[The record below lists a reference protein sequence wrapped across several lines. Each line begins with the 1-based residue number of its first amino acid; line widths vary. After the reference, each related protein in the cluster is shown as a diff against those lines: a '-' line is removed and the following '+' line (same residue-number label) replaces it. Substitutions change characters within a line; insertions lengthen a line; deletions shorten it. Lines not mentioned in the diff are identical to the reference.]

1 VADTIPDTQP
11 EIPVVRVTTPVSGVH
26 ARPTEATRPVS
37 ATTQPVTAIR
47 VTLAPTAPAT
57 PAPGEA
63 YTLRHL
69 LDATFGV
76 PTRANRIFPRTTI
89 QHMLAERLETRLAT
103 NKWISAALGALVAV
117 GVGLG
122 LSVIA
127 QSLVNAALATALQAE
142 DANAAAAFTGNVFA
156 ALLGGNP
163 IKLFLL
169 AQHVPLQLANGAS
182 AANGRLSLGAPL
194 TLFALIPVVALLL
207 GGAVASASDFERR
220 ARYSVARGALL
231 GPIYAVALLLLSL
244 VSLSPVEG
252 DALNVASVTYIMASP
267 FGAFLSGLAW
277 GTLFGALGGWL
288 HLHGRRSLRALPAS
302 LERLPLP
309 RLVGALLGGLTALG
323 AGLLACLGVAL
334 AATVY
339 LALNGMAPALSG
351 NLTRLPATP
360 GELFTSLTLIVT
372 LAPSLAATL
381 WGFSVGAPA
390 QTAQVGYT
398 GHGTFQASFGAFG
411 VSAWGGAWLLLAL
424 IPVVA
429 CLIGGRIAARFIGA
443 RTVGGALVTGALIA
457 LPVSVGTYLLVA
469 QAELTVAANLPG
481 GTFILDVSPDALSAY
496 ARMFLLAAVVGA
508 IGGWSTL
515 ISPSLAAHSTRLP
528 VPGLLALR
536 ARLYAMLDN
545 ITQRSTFAPLSPA
558 RALLYD
564 AALAVCGLS
573 ALTLA
578 LDVASLLLARSV
590 SLTYLSAATSFV
602 AALLV
607 ATPFLWLA
615 LALISAATALLSPPV
630 PQDHLLNHSPG
641 DAR

>member
-1 VADTIPDTQP
+1 VADTVPDTQP
-11 EIPVVRVTTPVSGVH
+11 EIPVVRVTTPGSGDQ
-26 ARPTEATRPVS
+26 ARPTEATSPVP

-47 VTLAPTAPAT
+47 VALTPTATAS

-63 YTLRHL
+63 YTFRHL
-69 LDATFGV
+69 LNATFGV
-76 PTRANRIFPRTTI
+76 PTRANRVFPRTTI
-89 QHMLAERLETRLAT
+89 QRILAERLETRLAT
-103 NKWISAALGALVAV
+103 NKWISTAMGALVAV
-117 GVGLG
+117 GAGLG
-122 LSVIA
+122 LSVVA
-127 QSLVNAALATALQAE
+127 QSVVNAALGTALQTA
-142 DANAAAAFTGNVFA
+142 DSSATASFA
-156 ALLGGNP
+156 GDTFATLLGGNP

-169 AQHVPLQLANGAS
+169 AQHVPLQLANGTS

-194 TLFALIPVVALLL
+194 TLLALIPVVALLL

-252 DALNVASVTYIMASP
+252 DALNVASGAHITASP

-309 RLVGALLGGLTALG
+309 RVVGALLGGLTALG
-323 AGLLACLGVAL
+323 VGLLACLGVAL
-334 AATVY
+334 AALVY
-339 LALNGMAPALSG
+339 LALNGMAPALNG
-351 NLTRLPATP
+351 NLARLPATP
-360 GELFTSLTLIVT
+360 GELLTSLTLIVT

-381 WGFSVGAPA
+381 WGVTVGAPA
-390 QTAQVGYT
+390 QTAQVSYT
-398 GHGTFQASFGAFG
+398 GHSTFQASFGALG
-411 VSAWGGAWLLLAL
+411 GSAWGGAWLLLAL
-424 IPVVA
+424 VPVVA
-429 CLIGGRIAARFIGA
+429 CLIGGRIAARFISA
-443 RTVGGALVTGALIA
+443 RTVRGALVTGALIA
-457 LPVSVGTYLLVA
+457 LPVSVGTYLLIA

-481 GTFILDVSPDALSAY
+481 GTFILDVSPDALTACV
-496 ARMFLLAAVVGA
+496 RMFLLAAVAGA

-515 ISPSLAAHSTRLP
+515 ISPSLAAHFARLSL
-528 VPGLLALR
+528 PGLLALR
-536 ARLYAMLDN
+536 ARLYATLDT
-545 ITQRSTFAPLSPA
+545 ITQRSSFAPLSPA

-578 LDVASLLLARSV
+578 LDGMSLLLARSV
-590 SLTYLSAATSFV
+590 SLTYLSAATSVV

-607 ATPFLWLA
+607 AAPFLWLA
-615 LALISAATALLSPPV
+615 LALVSTATDLLSPPV
-630 PQDHLLNHSPG
+630 RQDPLLNHSPG